1 MPGIDLASR
10 DESDSAALASKT
22 RRAGERDVTDART
35 ARLFSYAHWAT
46 TLTAEELAVARKGIV
61 ERQFARGSHIC
72 HRDSRLDYW
81 TGVISGLVKVSA
93 ISRQGRAMTLIGV
106 RAGGWFGED
115 SILKNEPGKHDVIAL
130 QDTRLAM
137 LNKATF
143 DWLHNHSWGFRHF
156 LIRQLNERLG
166 QLMSARESD
175 RLLNPTARLAQALY
189 CLFNPVLFPGAD
201 LQIRLSQ
208 EELADLTGLS
218 RATISK
224 SLRDLELKRVI
235 SGSRERITVLDLPG
249 LSLLSVH

>member
-1 MPGIDLASR
+1 MANIDLAAR
-10 DESDSAALASKT
+10 TRPDDGVPAIKAREAGKPDEC
-22 RRAGERDVTDART
+22 T

-46 TLTAEELAVARKGIV
+46 ALTPEELAVARKGIV
-61 ERQFARGSHIC
+61 ERRFVRGSHIC
-72 HRDSRLDYW
+72 HRDCRLEYW

-93 ISRQGRAMTLIGV
+93 ISRQGRATTLIGV

-115 SILKNEPGKHDVIAL
+115 AILKNEPRKYDVIAL

-137 LNKATF
+137 LNKTTF

-166 QLMSARESD
+166 QLMSAREGD
-175 RLLNPTARLAQALY
+175 RLLKPTARLAQALY

-201 LQIRLSQ
+201 LQIQLNQ
-208 EELADLTGLS
+208 EELAHLTGLS

-235 SGSRERITVLDLPG
+235 SGSRERITVLDLSA
-249 LSLLSVH
+249 LSILGVH